1 MLARGMMKWNGKIF
15 LALVVCIFVHGYL
28 RAQEAVVSTEQ
39 FTADS
44 NLHQLLK
51 TNDTT
56 VKRNLF
62 YVNNIIITG
71 ARKTKSYIIE
81 REITFKRGDSLY
93 LNELV
98 QQFDRARQQLM

>member
-1 MLARGMMKWNGKIF
+1 MKWNGKIF
-15 LALVVCIFVHGYL
+15 LAVLVCILLHNCL
-28 RAQEAVVSTEQ
+28 HAQDAVINTEQ
-39 FTADS
+39 VVADT
-44 NLHQLLK
+44 NLQQLL
-51 TNDTT
+51 TTYDTT
-56 VKRNLF
+56 VKRNFF

-98 QQFDRARQQLM
+98 EQFERAK